1 MDWIV
6 HQLRVHP
13 ELAIFL
19 PLFVGF
25 WIGKI
30 KIGKFSLGVVTS
42 VLLVG
47 VLVGQL
53 DITVDEPIKSVFFLL
68 FLFAIG

>member
-19 PLFVGF
+19 TLFMGF

-30 KIGKFSLGVVTS
+30 KNRFEKYAF
-42 VLLVG
+42 
-47 VLVGQL
+47 QR
-53 DITVDEPIKSVFFLL
+53 
-68 FLFAIG
+68 

>member
-19 PLFVGF
+19 TLFVGF
-25 WIGKI
+25 WIGK
-30 KIGKFSLGVVTS
+30 S
-42 VLLVG
+42 
-47 VLVGQL
+47 
-53 DITVDEPIKSVFFLL
+53 KSESSAWEL
-68 FLFAIG
+68 